1 MDGAYC
7 VVRFQCSGSAGMEC
21 PTVVTFSADGA
32 RDELT
37 VLWRGW
43 GPETM
48 LGGQAF
54 VRLAL
59 GCPWFYKVPPETVGC

>member
-43 GPETM
+43 VPYDYAGWPKRS
-48 LGGQAF
+48 LG
-54 VRLAL
+54 
-59 GCPWFYKVPPETVGC
+59 